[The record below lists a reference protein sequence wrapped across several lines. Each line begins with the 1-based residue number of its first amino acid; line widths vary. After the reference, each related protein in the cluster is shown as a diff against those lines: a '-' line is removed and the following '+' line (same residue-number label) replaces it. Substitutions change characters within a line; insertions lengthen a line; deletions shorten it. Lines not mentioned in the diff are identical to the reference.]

1 VVRFRQQACGCHG
14 WEGLLYSGKFIG
26 TETADSTGKVHAGIL
41 EALGFKVPKPRGAG
55 FIIAGTAQQRP
66 AMGGKVTWIDLWKMT
81 DAEQRA
87 FKAKYRARFE
97 AGEMTP
103 DEIRAIGE
111 EWAKLAAHE
120 MATADLD
127 FDMIRLARATGCP
140 DDAPVI
146 PWLLERG
153 LVARIRV
160 QELDR
165 FRLTAKGEEM
175 LRSVGPN
182 KRGAP

>member
-1 VVRFRQQACGCHG
+1 M
-14 WEGLLYSGKFIG
+14 S
-26 TETADSTGKVHAGIL
+26 S
-41 EALGFKVPKPRGAG
+41 
-55 FIIAGTAQQRP
+55 
-66 AMGGKVTWIDLWKMT
+66 KVTWIDLCKMT

-97 AGEMTP
+97 AGEMTQ

-120 MATADLD
+120 MAAGNLD
-127 FDMIRLARATGCP
+127 FNMIRLARATGCP

-160 QELDR
+160 QELDS
-165 FRLTAKGEEM
+165 FRLTTKREEM
-175 LRSVGPN
+175 LRSV
-182 KRGAP
+182 

>member
-1 VVRFRQQACGCHG
+1 
-14 WEGLLYSGKFIG
+14 
-26 TETADSTGKVHAGIL
+26 
-41 EALGFKVPKPRGAG
+41 
-55 FIIAGTAQQRP
+55 
-66 AMGGKVTWIDLWKMT
+66 MGGKVTWIDLWKMT

-111 EWAKLAAHE
+111 EWAKLAA
-120 MATADLD
+120 L
-127 FDMIRLARATGCP
+127 GCR
-140 DDAPVI
+140 DDVPVI

-160 QELDR
+160 QELNR

>member
-1 VVRFRQQACGCHG
+1 M
-14 WEGLLYSGKFIG
+14 S
-26 TETADSTGKVHAGIL
+26 S
-41 EALGFKVPKPRGAG
+41 
-55 FIIAGTAQQRP
+55 
-66 AMGGKVTWIDLWKMT
+66 KVTWIDLWKMT

-140 DDAPVI
+140 DDVPVT

-182 KRGAP
+182 KRGAPLV